1 MTPENSDVTSFHDQ
15 VSHPTDEIKR
25 DTHFTHA
32 RRTATVR
39 TLQVY
44 TWLNKTNCRKSGAEI
59 INTDIHICINVYMN
73 YISVSGSSFS
83 PHLFPLTFTEN

>member
-39 TLQVY
+39 TLQLY
-44 TWLNKTNCRKSGAEI
+44 TWLNKTNCQRSRAEI
-59 INTDIHICINVYMN
+59 NITDICTYMN
-73 YISVSGSSFS
+73 YV
-83 PHLFPLTFTEN
+83 